1 MECKQNLS
9 LKLLFAKPAFF
20 VGEFIKGTLLLETEK
35 PSVIEKIIFEIN
47 MVQEWQIEPNPPRNF
62 IQNMCLFNL
71 DLDNGK
77 TLQKM
82 QNSYIM
88 PGGKNTIPFSFKLI
102 KEAFPCFEFPLSDKY
117 GFLRY
122 HFNVKIFSCHFYKLI
137 WNHYLCLLARPV
149 ININNQLTQTIG
161 KNVRKLFLMDLGSAL
176 LTVTI
181 PDNNYKISSQINVKI
196 IIDNINGKE
205 PTKETKVKF
214 VRIIN
219 FFGTKN
225 EVKFTEE
232 KIIYETKVRTAVL
245 PGRKEAFECLVYLKE
260 RDFRGYVYDK
270 RNKNPYGFS
279 LSDINFY
286 MPTVFSKVFCC
297 QYELRASLHF
307 NSFVAEN
314 DRPRAKFPIYIVH
327 QTVLEQQTEIQ
338 RQIDLDKAKANNNK
352 NINNNKNQILN
363 NKTNNNNNYY
373 NNNNN
378 INNNNYYNN
387 MQRINNNI
395 SNNNINNNANNIHN
409 NENNIYDYN
418 QNYNDDDNLD
428 DNLPSRETLEFAHQ
442 NNITQ
447 DGNNID
453 DDYSNQYESA
463 PVAFNQEPKND
474 SNNNMNNNSINYND
488 KINQNNNYNNNINQN
503 NNYNNSINQNNNY
516 NNNINQNNNYNNN
529 NNLNDRNYLSKSQ
542 NENNLIPKPNFNN
555 IYQSTNNNINNNY
568 PNPNIENRF
577 NKENNLMHSYN
588 NNMNNFRNNNNM
600 NNNMN
605 NAQKPPNYN
614 ILENKPNMNSINE
627 KTNKVKEEKNN
638 PDDFCILDK
647 KELYQDNSG
656 NNNQLPKFEDINQ
669 I

>member
-1 MECKQNLS
+1 MDCKQNLN
-9 LKLLFAKPAFF
+9 LKLLFSKPAFF

-35 PSVIEKIIFEIN
+35 PSIIEKIVFEIN
-47 MVQEWQIEPNPPRNF
+47 MVQEWKIEPNPPRNF
-62 IQNMCLFNL
+62 VQNMCLFNL

-88 PGGKNTIPFSFKLI
+88 PGGKNSIPFNFKLI
-102 KEAFPCFEFPLSDKY
+102 KEAFPCFEYPLFDKY

-161 KNVRKLFLMDLGSAL
+161 KNVKKLFLMDLGSAL

-181 PDNNYKISSQINVKI
+181 PENNYKITSQIIVKI
-196 IIDNINGKE
+196 IVDNINGKE

-219 FFGTKN
+219 FYGSKN
-225 EVKFTEE
+225 EVKFNEE

-245 PGRKEAFECLVYLKE
+245 PGRKEAFECLVPLRE
-260 RDFRGYVYDK
+260 RDLRCYVYDK
-270 RNKNPYGFS
+270 RNTNPYGFN
-279 LSDINFY
+279 LSDVNYY

-327 QTVLEQQTEIQ
+327 QTVLEQQNEIQ
-338 RQIDLDKAKANNNK
+338 RQIDLDKNKNNNNK
-352 NINNNKNQILN
+352 VNINNNNQPKNLN
-363 NKTNNNNNYY
+363 YKNNNNNDY
-373 NNNNN
+373 NNNV
-378 INNNNYYNN
+378 NNNNYYNN
-387 MQRINNNI
+387 MQRNNNSI
-395 SNNNINNNANNIHN
+395 SNNNINNNPNNIHN
-409 NENNIYDYN
+409 NANNIYEYN
-418 QNYNDDDNLD
+418 QNFNDDNQE
-428 DNLPSRETLEFAHQ
+428 DNLPSRETIEFAHQ
-442 NNITQ
+442 NSVTQ

-463 PVAFNQEPKND
+463 PVAFNPEPKND
-474 SNNNMNNNSINYND
+474 SDNNMNNNNI
-488 KINQNNNYNNNINQN
+488 NYNNNINQN
-503 NNYNNSINQNNNY
+503 TNYNNNISQNNNY

-529 NNLNDRNYLSKSQ
+529 NFNDRNYLSKSQ
-542 NENNLIPKPNFNN
+542 NENNLIPKPNFNS
-555 IYQSTNNNINNNY
+555 IYSSTNNNINNNY
-568 PNPNIENRF
+568 PNPNIENKF
-577 NKENNLMHSYN
+577 NKGNNMMNSYN
-588 NNMNNFRNNNNM
+588 NNMNNFGNNNNMNNFGNNNNM
-600 NNNMN
+600 NNNIN
-605 NAQKPPNYN
+605 NSQRTPNYN
-614 ILENKPNMNSINE
+614 ILDNKQNMNSINE
-627 KTNKVKEEKNN
+627 KPNEVKEVDNS

-647 KELYQDNSG
+647 KELTQDNSD
-656 NNNQLPKFEDINQ
+656 NNNRPPNFQDINQ